1 MLGNFD
7 AAFKRIK
14 ESCDSEKEHDKHR
27 ALLGKLA
34 ECPLVL
40 YGAGEGG
47 RSLAKFFISKNIS
60 IECFCDTNKRG
71 IHPEIGIPIISP
83 IQLVKDYPDSNILIS
98 SSNFANEIIANL
110 KRLGVSPDRIIT
122 SVLLNRSNIK
132 LEQFMQMYDGYKAT
146 YDFFQDDMS
155 KDIILGRI
163 KGYLTEYPLFC
174 ESPVPFSTNE
184 QYFEPGIVSFTANE
198 VFVDCGVFRGE
209 TAISFFERV
218 NNQYC
223 HYYGFEIDPANVQ
236 QSTANLAEYSH
247 IDIIQKG
254 LWNHE
259 TTLNFNSGDMSVCT
273 ISDSGNSIVSAT
285 TLDVFFSTKRLNEYP
300 TFIKMDIE
308 GSEKQALLGA
318 EWIIRKLKPKLA
330 ISIYHKPEDIYELP
344 ELIHRFNPN
353 YRFYLRHYSKA
364 MSETVLY
371 CV

>member
-1 MLGNFD
+1 MLDSFD
-7 AAFKRIK
+7 DAFKRIK
-14 ESCDSEKEHDKHR
+14 EHCESKKEHDKHK
-27 ALLGKLA
+27 ALMSKLS
-34 ECPLVL
+34 ECPLIL

-47 RSLAKFFISKNIS
+47 RSFAKFFTSKNIP

-83 IQLVKDYPDSNILIS
+83 AQLVKDYPDSNILIS
-98 SSNFANEIIANL
+98 SSNYANEIIANL
-110 KRLGVSPDRIIT
+110 ETLGVSPNRIIT

-132 LEQFMQMYDGYKAT
+132 FEQFMEMYNGYKAA
-146 YDFFQDDMS
+146 YDFFQDDIS

-163 KGYLTEYPLFC
+163 KGYLTGYPLFC
-174 ESPVPFSTNE
+174 ESPVPFSKNE
-184 QYFEPGIVSFTANE
+184 QYFEPGIVSFTTNE
-198 VFVDCGVFRGE
+198 IFVDCGVFRGE
-209 TAISFFERV
+209 TAISFFKKV

-223 HYYGFEIDPANVQ
+223 HYYGFEIDPENVQ
-236 QSTANLAEYSH
+236 QSTVNLTAYEN
-247 IDIIQKG
+247 IDIVPKG
-254 LWNHE
+254 LWNNE
-259 TTLNFNSGDMSVCT
+259 TTLSFHSGDMSVCA
-273 ISDSGNSIVSAT
+273 ISDCGDSMVSAT
-285 TLDVFFSTKRLNEYP
+285 TLDVFFSAKRLNEYP

-318 EWIIRKLKPKLA
+318 EWIIRKFKPKLA

-344 ELIHRFNPN
+344 ELIHRFNPD